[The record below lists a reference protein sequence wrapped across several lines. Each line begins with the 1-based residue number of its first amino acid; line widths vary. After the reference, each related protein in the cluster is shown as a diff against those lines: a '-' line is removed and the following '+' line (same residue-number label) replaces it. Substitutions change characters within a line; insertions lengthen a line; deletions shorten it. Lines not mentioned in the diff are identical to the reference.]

1 MLTAVETRLPGCALR
16 QGGGW
21 MRFLFL
27 GGALGIVVAL
37 LLRNRDAVRGM
48 LDQTPLKRSRTSN
61 LEDMTK
67 DELYEC
73 AQKAD
78 IPGRSETTK
87 SELIKAL
94 RFTS

>member
-1 MLTAVETRLPGCALR
+1 
-16 QGGGW
+16 

-27 GGALGIVVAL
+27 GGALGIVVAF
-37 LLRNRDAVRGM
+37 LLRNRDAVRGL
-48 LDQTPLKRSRTSN
+48 LDQTPLKRGRVSN

-67 DELYEC
+67 DELYER

-78 IPGRSETTK
+78 IPGRSEMTK

-94 RFTS
+94 RSTS

>member
-1 MLTAVETRLPGCALR
+1 
-16 QGGGW
+16 

-27 GGALGIVVAL
+27 GVALGVVLAF
-37 LLRNRDAVRGM
+37 LLRKRDAVRGM
-48 LDQTPLKRSRTSN
+48 LDQTPLNTGRASN

-67 DELYEC
+67 DELYER

-78 IPGRSETTK
+78 IPGRSEMTK

-94 RFTS
+94 RLAS

>member
-1 MLTAVETRLPGCALR
+1 
-16 QGGGW
+16 

-27 GGALGIVVAL
+27 GGALGVVFAF

-48 LDQTPLKRSRTSN
+48 LDQTPLNRGRASN

-67 DELYEC
+67 DELYER

-78 IPGRSETTK
+78 IPGRSEMTK

-94 RFTS
+94 RSAS

>member
-1 MLTAVETRLPGCALR
+1 
-16 QGGGW
+16 

-27 GGALGIVVAL
+27 GGALGIVVAF

-48 LDQTPLKRSRTSN
+48 LDQKPLKRGRVSN

-67 DELYEC
+67 DELYER

-78 IPGRSETTK
+78 IPGRSEMTK

-94 RFTS
+94 RSTS

>member
-1 MLTAVETRLPGCALR
+1 
-16 QGGGW
+16 

-27 GGALGIVVAL
+27 GGALGLVVAF

-48 LDQTPLKRSRTSN
+48 LYQTPLSRGRASN

-67 DELYEC
+67 DELYER

-78 IPGRSETTK
+78 IPGRSEMTK
-87 SELIKAL
+87 SELIEAL
-94 RFTS
+94 RSAS

>member
-1 MLTAVETRLPGCALR
+1 
-16 QGGGW
+16 

-27 GGALGIVVAL
+27 GGALGIAVAF

-48 LDQTPLKRSRTSN
+48 LDQTPLKRGRGSN
-61 LEDMTK
+61 LEEMTK
-67 DELYEC
+67 DELYER

-78 IPGRSETTK
+78 IPGRSEMTK

-94 RFTS
+94 RSTS

>member
-1 MLTAVETRLPGCALR
+1 
-16 QGGGW
+16 

-27 GGALGIVVAL
+27 IGALGVVVAF

-48 LDQTPLKRSRTSN
+48 LDQTPLNRGCGSN

-67 DELYEC
+67 DELYER

-78 IPGRSETTK
+78 IPGRSEMTK
-87 SELIKAL
+87 GELIKAL
-94 RFTS
+94 RSTS

>member
-1 MLTAVETRLPGCALR
+1 
-16 QGGGW
+16 

-27 GGALGIVVAL
+27 GGALGLVVAF

-48 LDQTPLKRSRTSN
+48 LDQTPLSHGRASN

-67 DELYEC
+67 DELYER

-78 IPGRSETTK
+78 IPGRSEMTK
-87 SELIKAL
+87 GELIEAL
-94 RFTS
+94 RSAS

>member
-1 MLTAVETRLPGCALR
+1 
-16 QGGGW
+16 

-27 GGALGIVVAL
+27 GGALGLVVAF

-48 LDQTPLKRSRTSN
+48 LDQTPLKRGRGSN

-67 DELYEC
+67 DELYER

-78 IPGRSETTK
+78 IPGRSEMTK
-87 SELIKAL
+87 SELIEAL
-94 RFTS
+94 RPTS